1 METDVL
7 VVGAGP
13 TGLMLA
19 NQLGRRGIRAMI
31 VDRHSGPAQQTR
43 AMAVQARTLEIYSKL
58 GIVNRALDLG
68 SRGTGANMWAEGRW
82 TARIPVGDIGE
93 LSPYPFVLMLEQ
105 DDNERIMGERL
116 MDRTWPLW
124 NTELVGLAGIGHDR
138 YSATGG
144 ATRIVKAAWVAKCDG
159 RAVPRELAHHLS
171 APHSMFFVADT
182 EAMGSMRPGG
192 PSICGVTAS
201 SAFRCAG
208 NRWRSSDP
216 AAEPAENDL
225 TLMRW
230 CRNGRKRDRL
240 WSSPRSW
247 FSTYRIH
254 HRCAGRFRDR
264 RCFLLGDA
272 AHVHSP
278 MGGQGMNT
286 GLQDAY
292 NLAWKL
298 ALAIQGRA
306 DASLLDTYER
316 ERIPVAQ
323 RLLRTTDRAFQ
334 LLVSENWMAGLF
346 RTKVIARIAAFAMT
360 QDSVRQFAFR
370 TLSQTGIR
378 YRQSP
383 LSRMLASFAKGAP
396 VAGDRFPWLQL
407 KLRVDGP
414 VEELFQMLD
423 DTRFNLIVIGQPAA
437 PAEDITS
444 GSLLSTHVI
453 PADPVNEK
461 ELARAQ
467 IPAPSFYLLRPDGHV
482 GLAGT
487 HMDAAA
493 LTRYLTDHHIR
504 LDNETPGTA
513 ALNLPRD

>member
-1 METDVL
+1 
-7 VVGAGP
+7 
-13 TGLMLA
+13 
-19 NQLGRRGIRAMI
+19 
-31 VDRHSGPAQQTR
+31 
-43 AMAVQARTLEIYSKL
+43 
-58 GIVNRALDLG
+58 
-68 SRGTGANMWAEGRW
+68 
-82 TARIPVGDIGE
+82 
-93 LSPYPFVLMLEQ
+93 
-105 DDNERIMGERL
+105 
-116 MDRTWPLW
+116 
-124 NTELVGLAGIGHDR
+124 
-138 YSATGG
+138 
-144 ATRIVKAAWVAKCDG
+144 
-159 RAVPRELAHHLS
+159 
-171 APHSMFFVADT
+171 
-182 EAMGSMRPGG
+182 
-192 PSICGVTAS
+192 
-201 SAFRCAG
+201 
-208 NRWRSSDP
+208 
-216 AAEPAENDL
+216 
-225 TLMRW
+225 
-230 CRNGRKRDRL
+230 
-240 WSSPRSW
+240 
-247 FSTYRIH
+247 
-254 HRCAGRFRDR
+254 
-264 RCFLLGDA
+264 
-272 AHVHSP
+272 
-278 MGGQGMNT
+278 
-286 GLQDAY
+286 
-292 NLAWKL
+292 
-298 ALAIQGRA
+298 
-306 DASLLDTYER
+306 
-316 ERIPVAQ
+316 
-323 RLLRTTDRAFQ
+323 

-414 VEELFQMLD
+414 VEDLFQMLD

-437 PAEDITS
+437 PAEAITS

-513 ALNLPRD
+513 ALNLRRDRADLPPGISTGRLSLESVESSPGRRLAWHRSGSREIAKTFRRTAATSSLRRPNPAKAKPSR